1 MIRAMRFPLL
11 LCFLLAACT
20 SVGTVDK
27 DVAPP
32 KGDEVLYVMGV
43 SPENH
48 RIQIMDGE
56 VEYGLFKPNK
66 LAMRARLYS
75 APSDGYVV
83 WKATQ
88 SEALAVSMVIVV
100 KEKDD
105 ILGQSFRP
113 CGEQRTM
120 VFRAPAGNVVYVG
133 DVAYQFRGKGL
144 AVRYN
149 NDLKAAQAFIERNY
163 PQLKEHVTQGK
174 FELLPTSNPC
184 VAASS
189 GSVPIYIPA
198 PRR

>member
-1 MIRAMRFPLL
+1 MLRAFLIV
-11 LCFLLAACT
+11 LLAGCT

-48 RIQIMDGE
+48 RIQIMDGD

-75 APSDGYVV
+75 APTDGYVV
-83 WKATQ
+83 WKGTQ
-88 SEALAVSMVIVV
+88 SEALAVSMVRVV

-105 ILGQSFRP
+105 ILGLDFRA

-120 VFRAPAGNVVYVG
+120 VFRAPAGKVVYVG
-133 DVAYQFRGKGL
+133 DVAYQFRGKSL
-144 AVRYN
+144 SVRYN
-149 NDLKAAQAFIERNY
+149 NDLKAAQAFVERNY
-163 PQLKEHVTQGK
+163 PQLKAHVTQGK

-184 VAASS
+184 AA
-189 GSVPIYIPA
+189 GGGVTVPIYIPA